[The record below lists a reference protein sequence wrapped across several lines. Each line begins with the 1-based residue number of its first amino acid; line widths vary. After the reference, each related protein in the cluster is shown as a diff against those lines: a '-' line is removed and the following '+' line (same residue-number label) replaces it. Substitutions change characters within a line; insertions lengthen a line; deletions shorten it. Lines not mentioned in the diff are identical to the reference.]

1 MKQPKTKITDIHG
14 TDWGIKKVKTLHW
27 NIEDKLNTIEVEF
40 ASGTMTMYDLD
51 DEGVFTNPQGNMKGV
66 IIWE

>member
-1 MKQPKTKITDIHG
+1 MKQPKIKITDIHG
-14 TDWGIKKVKTLHW
+14 QDWGIKKVKTIHW

-40 ASGTMTMYDLD
+40 SGTMTMYDLD

-66 IIWE
+66 IIWG